1 MPSLSTRGV
10 RQRCE
15 RLLDGLEIRPPF
27 ELEAFIT
34 ALARRRGKQIVLAP
48 RNTIGE
54 APCGLWL
61 CYPRT
66 DYIVYEATAS
76 PAHRQ
81 AIVLHEVGHMV
92 CGHGPAWGGHS
103 DLLDTLAP
111 DIDPAER
118 VRIMARSGYTSPEE
132 RQAETFASLALA
144 RVTPIEIGGSTAP
157 TTDPRVRRLE
167 AAFSRRPRSGRRD
180 G

>member
-15 RLLDGLEIRPPF
+15 RLIESLEIRPPF
-27 ELEAFIT
+27 ELDEFII

-66 DYIVYEATAS
+66 DYIVYEVTAS

-92 CGHGPAWGGHS
+92 CDHGPAWAENS

-111 DIDPAER
+111 DIDPVER
-118 VRIMARSGYTSPEE
+118 VKIMARSGYSSPEE

-144 RVTPIEIGGSTAP
+144 RVSSITVGDSSA
-157 TTDPRVRRLE
+157 DPRVRRLE